1 MGGDY
6 RAFGS
11 LDGATLRVAA
21 TMMAKRDLIDQ
32 RRLLTVTFNA
42 GHQETPAT
50 RLQFMGCVD
59 WQDSQAGGQK
69 PRLESCQGGGSR
81 RSRGMHFLS
90 QCWTAPKEK
99 S

>member
-32 RRLLTVTFNA
+32 RRLLTVTFNDRPSGDA
-42 GHQETPAT
+42 SDASA
-50 RLQFMGCVD
+50 VY
-59 WQDSQAGGQK
+59 
-69 PRLESCQGGGSR
+69 
-81 RSRGMHFLS
+81 GMR
-90 QCWTAPKEK
+90 
-99 S
+99 